1 MKSFYKIILVGVF
14 VSLSVPV
21 IAQSKRD
28 LRLNEFLVINTHDFQ
43 DDFGQ
48 QNAWFEIFNS
58 GYGTVDIGGCYLSND
73 PDNLKKYCIPRGDIL
88 TAIKPRQHILFWAD
102 DQAYRGT
109 FHVNFKLEGSEYLI
123 LTANDGRTI
132 LDKVRI
138 PGNLQPNQSYG
149 RIVDGNGP
157 YGPENENE
165 GWDIMQKTSPS
176 TNNYTLDGLS
186 KSERMKKMDPFGWI
200 MAIMAM
206 SVVFSALVLLY
217 LAFKGIGNISI
228 RALQKKSDSHHQSTK
243 VSVAETSGEEYAAI
257 ATALFLY
264 ANENE
269 IHDVENTILTID
281 KIRRDYSPWSTKYQ
295 MFRQVPNV
303 KKR

>member
-1 MKSFYKIILVGVF
+1 MKSFYKIILVGVL
-14 VSLSVPV
+14 VSISVSV
-21 IAQSKRD
+21 FAQSKRE

-43 DDFGQ
+43 DDFGE

-58 GYGTVDIGGCYLSND
+58 GYGTIDVGGCYLSND

-102 DQAYRGT
+102 DQEYRGT
-109 FHVNFKLEGSEYLI
+109 FHVNFKLEGSEHLI

-149 RIVDGNGP
+149 RIVDGDGS
-157 YGPENENE
+157 YGPESNDE
-165 GWDIMQKTSPS
+165 GWDIMKRTSPS
-176 TNNYTLDGLS
+176 TNNHTLDGLS
-186 KSERMKKMDPFGWI
+186 KSEQMKQMDPFGLL
-200 MAIMAM
+200 MSVLAM
-206 SVVFSALVLLY
+206 SVVFFALILLY
-217 LAFKGIGNISI
+217 LAYKGLGNLSI
-228 RALQKKSDSHHQSTK
+228 RNLQKKSDTHHQSTK
-243 VSVAETSGEEYAAI
+243 ISVAETSGEEYAAI
-257 ATALFLY
+257 ATAVFLY

-281 KIRRDYSPWSTKYQ
+281 NIRRDYSPWSAKYQ
-295 MFRQVPNV
+295 MFRQAPRI

>member
-14 VSLSVPV
+14 VSFLVPGF
-21 IAQSKRD
+21 AQSKGD
-28 LRLNEFLVINTHDFQ
+28 LRLNEFLVINTDDFQ

-48 QNAWFEIFNS
+48 HNAWFEVFNS
-58 GYGTVDIGGCYLSND
+58 GYGTADIGGCYLSND

-88 TAIKPRQHILFWAD
+88 TAIKPRQHIIFWAD

-132 LDKVRI
+132 IDQVSI
-138 PGNLQPNQSYG
+138 PADLEPNQSYG
-149 RIVDGNGP
+149 RFMDGIGS
-157 YGPENENE
+157 YGPESNNE
-165 GWDIMQKTSPS
+165 GWSVMKRTSPS
-176 TNNYTLDGLS
+176 TNNYSLDGLT
-186 KSERMKKMDPFGWI
+186 KSDRMKNTDPYGWI

-217 LAFKGIGNISI
+217 LAFKGIGNLSI
-228 RALQKKSDSHHQSTK
+228 HALQKKSDTHYQSTK
-243 VSVAETSGEEYAAI
+243 VSIAETSGEEYAAI

-281 KIRRDYSPWSTKYQ
+281 KIRRDYSPWSAKYQ
-295 MFRQVPNV
+295 MFRQVPNI